1 MIYYFIDEILTN
13 DPDLVE
19 AIEGNFN
26 EMSKVKQIL
35 HRKEVISSFVES
47 FKRNNIRAE
56 HLAHISEFVEQSIQV
71 AIQEVYNDK
80 S

>member
-1 MIYYFIDEILTN
+1 MIYFLMDEILSN
-13 DPDLVE
+13 DPKVIE
-19 AIEGNFN
+19 AIEGNFE
-26 EMSKVKQIL
+26 EMSEVKQIL
-35 HRKEVISSFVES
+35 HRKEIISSIVEGL
-47 FKRNNIRAE
+47 KRNNIRAE